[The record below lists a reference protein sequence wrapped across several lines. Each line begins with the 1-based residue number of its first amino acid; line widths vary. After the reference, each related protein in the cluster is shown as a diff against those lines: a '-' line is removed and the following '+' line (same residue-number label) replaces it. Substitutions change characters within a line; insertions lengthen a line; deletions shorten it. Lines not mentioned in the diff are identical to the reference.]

1 MEPVPWHQT
10 LDSTTTSDS
19 SYLIDLGLVH
29 YKEAWDLQKDL
40 HARRV
45 SGEIPDTLLLLE
57 HFPVITQ
64 GKSGR
69 AENLLISENLLKARG
84 IEFYKIE
91 RGGDVTFHGPGQ
103 LVGYPIFFLKERLAG
118 LRSFVERIEM
128 ALIGALDDFGIK
140 AGLKPKN
147 IGVWINDKKIA
158 SIGIAVKRW
167 VTFHGF
173 ALNVN
178 NDLEYFKLIIPCGLK
193 GVEMTSMAQIL
204 NRILPM
210 EEIKERVRKNF
221 EKVFNRSFQKSTLDF
236 K

>member
-1 MEPVPWHQT
+1 M
-10 LDSTTTSDS
+10 DSTTTSDS